1 MRLFSLTSMVRALS
15 AGFLALAIGWP
26 AAAQQSTPPPSETP
40 QQRRTPMPGEGPSK
54 GRPPAPES
62 KNGEVKPLQPA
73 PPAAQSPPG
82 KQAAPQGK
90 QAPGKQ
96 IPGIAVTQPRTPA
109 EREKA
114 LADLYAI
121 LATAENEAA
130 AKTVATSI
138 ERLWLNSSSDTV
150 ALLMERSAEALQK
163 KKPDLAIKILDEVV
177 ALAPDYAE
185 GWNRRAYVYFT
196 QNKVQQAL
204 GDIRRVLAL
213 DPNHF
218 KALDDLVHVL
228 KEIGQKKGALAA
240 VKKLLEVH
248 PYWDGAQAIHD
259 ELARE
264 VEGQAL

>member
-1 MRLFSLTSMVRALS
+1 
-15 AGFLALAIGWP
+15 
-26 AAAQQSTPPPSETP
+26 
-40 QQRRTPMPGEGPSK
+40 MPGEGPSK
-54 GRPPAPES
+54 GKPPGPES
-62 KNGEVKPLQPA
+62 KSGEARPAQPA
-73 PPAAQSPPG
+73 PPTAQTPQG
-82 KQAAPQGK
+82 KQAAPGK
-90 QAPGKQ
+90 QV
-96 IPGIAVTQPRTPA
+96 PGIAVTQPRTPA

-121 LATAENEAA
+121 LATAETEAS
-130 AKTVATSI
+130 AKTVATNI
-138 ERLWLNSSSDTV
+138 ERLWLNAGSDTV
-150 ALLMERSAEALQK
+150 ALLMERAAEALQK
-163 KKPDLAIKILDEVV
+163 KKPDLAVKILDEVV

-185 GWNRRAYVYFT
+185 GWNRRAYVHFT
-196 QNKVQQAL
+196 QNKVQLAL

-218 KALDDLVHVL
+218 KALDGLVHVL

-248 PYWDGAQAIHD
+248 PYWEGAQAIHD